1 MAIVSGA
8 LKLGK
13 KLLKNKSLQ
22 KALNITTKQ
31 TNKLKDVAKAGATKA
46 GKATL
51 KSTATATKAGAK
63 KAMSATK
70 AGAKKALK
78 ATKAGVKKASKVT
91 GAAAAAGVAGAAKS
105 ATSATKAGAKKVIEK
120 TKAGASSV
128 GTKLKDVA
136 DKSSG
141 ATLGGMA
148 SGISAGVSSG
158 VASAKSVGAKG
169 IASAKKLAGKDP
181 FTAGMIT
188 QGAIDLPLTVG
199 AVALTASM
207 MKSSAPKEAQ
217 YKQERLPDGRFVTGF
232 SDANK
237 NNVYTQKQL
246 SSKETDE
253 VRSLVAL
260 LDSIILSEDPSKRR
274 KEFTQTAQLL
284 GGKYGVSHITGK
296 NLSIMMPTVMGN
308 NRTLR

>member
-78 ATKAGVKKASKVT
+78 ATKAGIKKASTVT
-91 GAAAAAGVAGAAKS
+91 GAAAAGAVG
-105 ATSATKAGAKKVIEK
+105 AGAKKVASKVSNKVPSNVKESVRKAGVK
-120 TKAGASSV
+120 TKDLGNKIRS
-128 GTKLKDVA
+128 DV
-136 DKSSG
+136 DIG
-141 ATLGGMA
+141 ATAIGRT
-148 SGISAGVSSG
+148 
-158 VASAKSVGAKG
+158 AKSVGAKG
-169 IASAKKLAGKDP
+169 LASARKAAAKNP
-181 FTAGMIT
+181 FEAGMIT

-232 SDANK
+232 ADANK